1 MSAVTALTPST
12 HKVPCGTVPCFRR
25 TGPCSGPVSQRKLDH
40 GHGSPTF
47 TTTRRPVRT
56 ILPAVAAATVLP
68 SFRDV
73 SVPSGRYA
81 VRAMIPDKKFGK
93 IFNAIQNNMF

>member
-1 MSAVTALTPST
+1 MIARSMSAVTALTPYT
-12 HKVPCGTVPCFRR
+12 HKALRGTVPGSRR
-25 TGPCSGPVSQRKLDH
+25 TGPCSSPVSQHKIDH
-40 GHGSPTF
+40 GHRSPMF
-47 TTTRRPVRT
+47 TASRRTVRS

-81 VRAMIPDKKFGK
+81 ARNDRGQKFRK
-93 IFNAIQNNMF
+93 NF